1 MDNLYE
7 KLYREN
13 QQLKESEYKR
23 EMYLRKWKKAFGYD
37 TSVSFDKVLED
48 LLELS
53 HNKDCAVTVDKQP
66 TPKPS
71 NDGFAQS

>member
-37 TSVSFDKVLED
+37 TSISFDKVLED

-53 HNKDCAVTVDKQP
+53 HNSKCTVPQSEIAS
-66 TPKPS
+66 PKLTL
-71 NDGFAQS
+71 